1 MKRKCVNAL
10 TLTMAMAVLSMTMMG
25 GCSKEDDNTTDETK
39 NETVASETEA
49 DNDSSEIA
57 VEDTSA
63 ASGTSGREDGER
75 FEETIMIEGM
85 EETVYYEH
93 YVDTTIGFEIDYE
106 YYELGRS
113 ASNEDV
119 TFFSMYDDPNDL
131 ENYLEITYSPDDAD
145 LTASNLTSEYSS
157 NFEVIQSSVTLDNG
171 VTCTKLSLL
180 NPEDGSRNLQNI
192 YVIPADDGCRV
203 ASAHFTI
210 ESSEGFGTRFDNT
223 VRSINVIAREA

>member
-1 MKRKCVNAL
+1 MKRKYMNAL
-10 TLTMAMAVLSMTMMG
+10 TLMMAMAVLSMTMMG
-25 GCSKEDDNTTDETK
+25 GCSKEDDNTPDETK

-49 DNDSSEIA
+49 DNDSSEDA

-63 ASGTSGREDGER
+63 VSGTSGRENGER
-75 FEETIMIEGM
+75 FEETIMIEGV
-85 EETVYYEH
+85 EETVQYEH

-113 ASNEDV
+113 ASKEDV
-119 TFFSMYDDPNDL
+119 TFFSMYDDPNNL
-131 ENYLEITYSPDDAD
+131 ENYLEITYSPDDVD

-157 NFEVIQSSVTLDNG
+157 NFEVIQSSETLNNG
-171 VTCTKLSLL
+171 VTCTTLALL
-180 NPEDGSRNLQNI
+180 NPEDGSKNIQMI

-203 ASAHFTI
+203 AAAHYTV
-210 ESSEGFGTRFDNT
+210 ESMEGFGRRFERT